1 VVLSFLALD
10 GLWDGLTEAPG
21 ALPVATGVVVV
32 VAAAVANV
40 GLRVASLRDPRPER
54 LRRLAAWSVLL
65 DLVLITAFAWIHAG
79 DHLSGHVLLY
89 FLVVAGAAWTFG
101 LAGALT
107 TWMGAALLTGASMWL
122 AGAPA
127 GTRSE
132 PRLIVS
138 YVIALLIVAITAGL
152 LSERVTE
159 REARVVEALAQ
170 RDEELRWRRALID
183 MLAHDLRS
191 PVATASTTAELLA
204 ARAREL
210 EPGQVAA
217 LADATRR
224 QLQRGLHLLDDLLD
238 LGRARTG
245 GLTVHPEASDL
256 GALARSTVAELPD
269 RLIGSVEVRVEADG
283 PVIAEVDPARLGQV
297 LWNLLTNAAKHGA
310 PPIVLRVGV
319 DGDQAR
325 IVVADRGP
333 GVDPA
338 VATSLF
344 EPFVTTGDHGSTGL
358 GLWIAQLLVS
368 AQGGELTYDHLDG
381 ETRFEVRF
389 PLVS

>member
-10 GLWDGLTEAPG
+10 GLWDGRTEAPG

-65 DLVLITAFAWIHAG
+65 DLVLITAFVWIHAG

-224 QLQRGLHLLDDLLD
+224 QLQRG
-238 LGRARTG
+238 
-245 GLTVHPEASDL
+245 
-256 GALARSTVAELPD
+256 
-269 RLIGSVEVRVEADG
+269 
-283 PVIAEVDPARLGQV
+283 
-297 LWNLLTNAAKHGA
+297 
-310 PPIVLRVGV
+310 
-319 DGDQAR
+319 
-325 IVVADRGP
+325 
-333 GVDPA
+333 
-338 VATSLF
+338 
-344 EPFVTTGDHGSTGL
+344 
-358 GLWIAQLLVS
+358 
-368 AQGGELTYDHLDG
+368 
-381 ETRFEVRF
+381 
-389 PLVS
+389 